1 MKLDKIVEDDN
12 INKNDINDIVTGIG
26 SLFKDCADKTFGQPK
41 SKAKNKQHAKYSNF
55 KPWFNI
61 PCIRARNLY
70 HKTRKMYNR
79 YKSDYYKNMLK
90 AVSTNYKKT
99 LSLQQKCFKD
109 NKISKLKSLKKN
121 DPKEYWNIIN
131 SAKKSDNVSASLKDF
146 YTFFKNVN
154 SPDSSNGTQSDDTS
168 ESQNFNL
175 TPDIENSNEL
185 NQPITES
192 KIISAV
198 KSLKNNKSPG
208 LDNII
213 NEHVKSTLHIMV
225 PIYIKLFN
233 IIFDSGII
241 PESWTC
247 GVIKPIYK
255 NKGSPEDPSN
265 YRPITLL
272 SCIGKLFTAIIN
284 NRLKLFTEKHDL
296 IGWAQSGFR
305 KGYATTENVFILKCL
320 MDMMQASKKRL
331 YCCFVDFKQA
341 FDTVWRVGLWKKI
354 IEHGVTGKCF
364 KLIYNLYKDIKSQ
377 VRTKEGST
385 LFFDC
390 NIGVRQGENLSP
402 ILFIFYLNDLES
414 FLFSRQAQGINI
426 NVYTNDT
433 FVYFKLLILLY
444 ADDTVIFSDNIES
457 LQHALNVFEDYCK
470 TWKLQVNVSKT
481 KIVIFGC
488 GKISKNIHF
497 TFQNNELEIAESYKH
512 LGIYLSRTGTFAKA
526 KKHIAEQ
533 ANKALFSLLKKIRSL
548 SLPYDIQIDL
558 FDKLVKPILLY
569 GCEIRGS
576 GNIDILERIQ
586 LKFYKFIFNLKTST
600 PSYMIYGELG
610 ITPLYIDVQT
620 RMVSFWSNLIEN
632 HENCKLSSCIYS
644 AVHALHKEKKINSQW
659 INSVSNILCM
669 HGFSGV
675 WYQQSFANSIWLQKA
690 IKQKLTDVYIQ
701 KWISQI
707 KVTSESNCYKIFKT
721 HFGQSKYIS
730 TLPRSQC
737 KSLIRFRTRNHKL
750 PVEVGRWKSVPL
762 NERLCIYCNELGDE
776 FHYLMSC
783 KHFED
788 ERKQCLKSYFYKR
801 PNIIKFEQLLNL
813 QDDKQLKKLCRFI
826 NVIVKQVG

>member
-1 MKLDKIVEDDN
+1 MRIVCWRDDY
-12 INKNDINDIVTGIG
+12 
-26 SLFKDCADKTFGQPK
+26 
-41 SKAKNKQHAKYSNF
+41 KY
-55 KPWFNI
+55 K
-61 PCIRARNLY
+61 Y
-70 HKTRKMYNR
+70 
-79 YKSDYYKNMLK
+79 
-90 AVSTNYKKT
+90 
-99 LSLQQKCFKD
+99 
-109 NKISKLKSLKKN
+109 
-121 DPKEYWNIIN
+121 
-131 SAKKSDNVSASLKDF
+131 
-146 YTFFKNVN
+146 
-154 SPDSSNGTQSDDTS
+154 
-168 ESQNFNL
+168 
-175 TPDIENSNEL
+175 
-185 NQPITES
+185 
-192 KIISAV
+192 
-198 KSLKNNKSPG
+198 
-208 LDNII
+208 
-213 NEHVKSTLHIMV
+213 
-225 PIYIKLFN
+225 
-233 IIFDSGII
+233 
-241 PESWTC
+241 
-247 GVIKPIYK
+247 
-255 NKGSPEDPSN
+255 
-265 YRPITLL
+265 
-272 SCIGKLFTAIIN
+272 
-284 NRLKLFTEKHDL
+284 
-296 IGWAQSGFR
+296 
-305 KGYATTENVFILKCL
+305 
-320 MDMMQASKKRL
+320 
-331 YCCFVDFKQA
+331 
-341 FDTVWRVGLWKKI
+341 
-354 IEHGVTGKCF
+354 
-364 KLIYNLYKDIKSQ
+364 
-377 VRTKEGST
+377 
-385 LFFDC
+385 
-390 NIGVRQGENLSP
+390 
-402 ILFIFYLNDLES
+402 
-414 FLFSRQAQGINI
+414 
-426 NVYTNDT
+426 
-433 FVYFKLLILLY
+433 
-444 ADDTVIFSDNIES
+444 
-457 LQHALNVFEDYCK
+457 
-470 TWKLQVNVSKT
+470 
-481 KIVIFGC
+481 
-488 GKISKNIHF
+488 
-497 TFQNNELEIAESYKH
+497 

-569 GCEIRGS
+569 GCEIWGS

-586 LKFYKFIFNLKTST
+586 LKFYKFVFNLKTST

-632 HENCKLSSCIYS
+632 RENFKLSSCIYS

-659 INSVSNILCM
+659 INLVSNILCM

-675 WYQQSFANSIWLQKA
+675 WYQQSFANSLWLQKA

-762 NERLCIYCNELGDE
+762 NERLCIYCNEPGDE